1 MNKKEKLY
9 LSSRKHVGAFNQPLV
24 FFLFICLIFLVTGVR
39 LFWIQ
44 IIHGSY
50 YKKLSEENRIK
61 LIANPPIRGR
71 LLDRNGEVLADNQLF
86 YSLSIQPRLLNHA
99 EWINLRNSLS
109 NLLDVSINQL
119 EIAFNR
125 SNLETPYKK
134 VLLFDLSEEQV
145 IRFKEQ
151 EHNLY
156 GAQIDIGLVRHYPH
170 KSLASHALGYTQLI
184 TQKEFSKLSGK
195 GYKLSDRI
203 GRKGIEAAFEDQL
216 RGKWGGEMLEID
228 SIGTVQRS
236 LGVKLPE
243 AGQDIHLTLDL
254 DLQRTAEKLLSDKIG
269 GAIVA
274 LDPRTGAIR
283 AIASQPTF
291 DLNFFSQPFSNNEY
305 NNLFLSSNRPLL
317 SRAFNAYDPGSTWKP
332 ITAIAGME
340 SGKFPSDQKL
350 NTVPCITYGSH
361 CFPEYNKRGFGWIGY
376 EDALRVSSNT
386 FFYQVGVGAGSN
398 ALYDAAIKLGFDNYT
413 GIETFIDEN
422 KGLVGNKNWADQGRG
437 WREPGETPWMVEDM
451 ASASIGQS
459 VVLVTPLQLARA
471 YAVFANGG
479 YLITPHLVDGNRNW
493 RSKEYLQKVDI
504 QKKTIDTIRR
514 GLRKVVTSGT
524 GMGINVDT
532 SIFPPVA
539 GKTGTAEDSSGG
551 ADHAWFAGFAP
562 YDSGEIVIVAFVQN
576 TPGGGSVHA
585 LPMAKTM
592 LQRWYKLNSNDQ
604 LTSVKDEL

>member
-1 MNKKEKLY
+1 MKKKEKFY
-9 LSSRKHVGAFNQPLV
+9 LSSKKHVGAFNQPLV
-24 FFLFICLIFLVTGVR
+24 FFLFICFVFSITGFR

-44 IIHGSY
+44 IINGSY

-71 LLDRNGEVLADNQLF
+71 LLDRNGKVLADNKLF
-86 YSLSIQPRLLNHA
+86 YSLSVQPRLITNS
-99 EWINLRNSLS
+99 EWIDLRRSLS
-109 NLLDVSINQL
+109 DLLNVSTKKL

-125 SNLETPYKK
+125 NNLDTPYKK
-134 VLLFDLSEEQV
+134 ILLTDLSEEQV
-145 IRFKEQ
+145 VRFKEQ
-151 EHNLY
+151 ENNLY
-156 GAQIDIGLVRHYPH
+156 GAQIDIDLIRNYPY
-170 KSLASHALGYTQLI
+170 KSLAAHALGYTQLI
-184 TQKEFSKLSGK
+184 TQKEFSKLSEQ

-203 GRKGIEAAFEDQL
+203 GRKGIEAAFESEL

-228 SIGTVQRS
+228 AIGTVQRS
-236 LGVKLPE
+236 LGLKLPR
-243 AGQDIHLTLDL
+243 AGKDIRLTLDL
-254 DLQRTAEKLLSDKIG
+254 DLQRTAEKVLSDKVG

-291 DLNFFSQPFSNNEY
+291 DLNFFSQPFTSFQY
-305 NNLFLSSNRPLL
+305 DSLFLSKKDPLL

-332 ITAIAGME
+332 VTAIAGME
-340 SGKFPSDQKL
+340 SGKVPASRKL

-361 CFPEYNKRGFGWIGY
+361 CFPEYNRRGFGWIGY

-386 FFYQVGVGAGSN
+386 FFYQVGVWAGSN

-413 GIETFIDEN
+413 GIETIFDEN
-422 KGLVGNKNWADQGRG
+422 KGLVGNKEWAAEGRG
-437 WREPGETPWMVEDM
+437 WGKPGETPWIVEDL

-459 VVLVTPLQLARA
+459 VVQVTPLQLARA

-479 YLITPHLVDGNRNW
+479 YLITPHLVDAKKNW
-493 RSKEYLQKVDI
+493 RSEKYLQKVDI
-504 QKKTIDTIRR
+504 KDSTLDTIRR
-514 GLRKVVTSGT
+514 GLRKVVTNGT
-524 GMGINVDT
+524 GIGINLDT
-532 SIFPPVA
+532 SVLPPVA

-562 YDSGEIVIVAFVQN
+562 YDSGEIVIVAFAQN

-585 LPMAKTM
+585 LPMARKILET
-592 LQRWYKLNSNDQ
+592 WYEQKSND
-604 LTSVKDEL
+604 E

>member
-1 MNKKEKLY
+1 MKKKEKLY
-9 LSSRKHVGAFNQPLV
+9 ISSKKHVGANNQSLV
-24 FFLFICLIFLVTGVR
+24 FFLFICLIFAVTGVR

-44 IIHGSY
+44 IINGSY

-71 LLDRNGEVLADNQLF
+71 LLDRHGVVLADNKLF
-86 YSLSIQPRLLNHA
+86 YSLSIQPRLLTNT
-99 EWINLRNSLS
+99 EWIDLRKSLS
-109 NLLDVSINQL
+109 DLLNVSTNQL

-125 SNLETPYKK
+125 NNSDSPYKK
-134 VLLFDLSEEQV
+134 VLLTNLSEEQV
-145 IRFKEQ
+145 IRFKE
-151 EHNLY
+151 EEINLY
-156 GAQIDIGLVRHYPH
+156 GAQIDIGLVRNYPY
-170 KSLASHALGYTQLI
+170 KSLAAHALGYTQLI
-184 TQKEFSKLSGK
+184 TQNEFYKLSEK

-203 GRKGIEAAFEDQL
+203 GRKGLEAAFESEL
-216 RGKWGGEMLEID
+216 RGEWGGEMLEID

-236 LGVKLPE
+236 LGLRLPK
-243 AGQDIHLTLDL
+243 AGQDIKLTLDL
-254 DLQRTAEKLLSDKIG
+254 KLQQTAEKILSDKNA

-291 DLNFFSQPFSNNEY
+291 DLNFFSQPFTNNQY
-305 NNLFLSSNRPLL
+305 DNLFMSSKRPLL
-317 SRAFNAYDPGSTWKP
+317 SRALNAYDPGSTWKP
-332 ITAIAGME
+332 VTAIAGME
-340 SGKFPSDQKL
+340 SGEFPANRKL

-361 CFPEYNKRGFGWIGY
+361 CFPEYNRRGFGLIGY

-386 FFYQVGVGAGSN
+386 FFYQVGVGVGSN
-398 ALYDAAIKLGFDNYT
+398 SLYDAAIKLGFDNYT
-413 GIETFIDEN
+413 GIETVIEEN
-422 KGLVGNKNWADQGRG
+422 KGLVGNKKWASQGRG
-437 WREPGETPWMVEDM
+437 WGKPGDTPWIVEDM

-493 RSKEYLQKVDI
+493 RSKKFLQKVDI
-504 QKKTIDTIRR
+504 QKITLDTIRR

-524 GMGINVDT
+524 GVGINIDT
-532 SIFPPVA
+532 LMLPPVA

-551 ADHAWFAGFAP
+551 TDHAWFAGFAP
-562 YDSGEIVIVAFVQN
+562 YDAGEIVIVAFAQN

-585 LPMAKTM
+585 LPMAREMLKT
-592 LQRWYKLNSNDQ
+592 WYDLKSNDQ
-604 LTSVKDEL
+604 FISDKD

>member
-1 MNKKEKLY
+1 MKKKEKFY
-9 LSSRKHVGAFNQPLV
+9 LSTKKHVGAFNQPLV
-24 FFLFICLIFLVTGVR
+24 FFLFICLIFSVTGVR

-44 IIHGSY
+44 IMNGSY

-71 LLDRNGEVLADNQLF
+71 LLDRNGVVFADNKLF
-86 YSLSIQPRLLNHA
+86 YSLSIQPRLLTNR
-99 EWINLRNSLS
+99 EWIDLRKSLS
-109 NLLDVSINQL
+109 DLLNVSINQL

-125 SNLETPYKK
+125 SNSDTPYKK
-134 VLLFDLSEEQV
+134 VLLTDLSAEQV
-145 IRFKEQ
+145 LRFKEQ
-151 EHNLY
+151 EMNLY
-156 GAQIDIGLVRHYPH
+156 GAQIDIGLVRNYPY
-170 KSLASHALGYTQLI
+170 KSLAAHTLGYTQLI
-184 TQKEFSKLSGK
+184 TQKEFSKLSEK
-195 GYKLSDRI
+195 GYKFSDRI
-203 GRKGIEAAFEDQL
+203 GRKGIEAAFEAEL
-216 RGKWGGEMLEID
+216 RGEWGGEMLEID
-228 SIGTVQRS
+228 STGTVQRS
-236 LGVKLPE
+236 LGLKLPK
-243 AGQDIHLTLDL
+243 AGQDIKLTLDL
-254 DLQRTAEKLLSDKIG
+254 NLQRTAEKLLSDKVA

-291 DLNFFSQPFSNNEY
+291 DLNFFSQPFTKSQY
-305 NNLFLSSNRPLL
+305 DNLFVSSNYPLL

-332 ITAIAGME
+332 VTAIAGME
-340 SGKFPSDQKL
+340 SGKFPASRKL

-376 EDALRVSSNT
+376 EDAFRVSSNT
-386 FFYQVGVGAGSN
+386 FFYQVGVGSGSK
-398 ALYDAAIKLGFDNYT
+398 ALHDAAIKLGFDNYT
-413 GIETFIDEN
+413 GIETVLDET
-422 KGLVGNKNWADQGRG
+422 KGLVGNKKWADQGRG
-437 WREPGETPWMVEDM
+437 WGKPGETPWIVEDM

-493 RSKEYLQKVDI
+493 RSEEYLQKVDI
-504 QKKTIDTIRR
+504 QDTTLDTIRR

-524 GMGINVDT
+524 GMGINLDI
-532 SIFPPVA
+532 SILPPVA

-562 YDSGEIVIVAFVQN
+562 YDSGEIVVVAFAQN

-585 LPMAKTM
+585 LPMAKAM
-592 LQRWYKLNSNDQ
+592 LKTWYEQKSNDK
-604 LTSVKDEL
+604 LITSKD